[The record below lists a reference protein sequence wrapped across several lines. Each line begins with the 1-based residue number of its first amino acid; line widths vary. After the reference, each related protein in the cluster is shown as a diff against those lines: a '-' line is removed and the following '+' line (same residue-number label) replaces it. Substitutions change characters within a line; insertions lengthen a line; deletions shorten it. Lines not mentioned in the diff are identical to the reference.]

1 MQNTEKLRQFRQKIY
16 QNFNKR
22 ADTVLNLLDSLS
34 SNENASSVVELS
46 LNPAFERSYTALY
59 KAIDELELAPSLL
72 AQATSAHLPK
82 PSQWPFWLLAVDVT
96 SYPRQF
102 SRTLED
108 RSVVYQPNQIK
119 GNNPITFGHRYSTV
133 SLIPPK
139 DSTGHPWA
147 IPLATDRVAS
157 DEDKELTGA
166 AQINQLMQD
175 ESMPFYNQLS
185 VEVGDTSYSKPAY
198 LVENR
203 HHTNLVTIA
212 RLRSNRVLYHSP
224 EVNNTPAGPG
234 HPTWYGDRFGLNDA
248 DSWSEP
254 SMSASTT
261 QTTHRGKVYQV
272 EIKAWTQMLMRG
284 KRKPKVIPMHQHPF
298 TLVQIRWLDAD
309 GNFLFKKPIWLTV
322 IGERRET
329 LDLLDIYQAYLHRSN
344 LEHFFRFAKQKLL
357 LIAYQTIDV
366 EREENWWQLVHL
378 AYAQLWVA
386 RSLAKKLP
394 RPWEK
399 HLPQMK
405 ETELSPTLVQRDFG
419 RIIRQTGSPAVS
431 PKRRGYSPGR
441 KLGMK
446 LDPRPRQNIQYAA

>member
-1 MQNTEKLRQFRQKIY
+1 MKNTRKLHQFRQKIY
-16 QNFNKR
+16 QNFSKR

-34 SNENASSVVELS
+34 SNENASSVAELS
-46 LNPAFERSYTALY
+46 LNPAFERRALY
-59 KAIDELELAPSLL
+59 KAIDELKPDPSLL
-72 AQATSAHLPK
+72 SQAISAHLPE
-82 PSQWPFWLLAVDVT
+82 PSQFPFWLLGVDVT
-96 SYPRQF
+96 SYSRQF
-102 SRTLED
+102 SRTLAD

-119 GNNPITFGHRYSTV
+119 GNKPITFGHRYSTV
-133 SLIPPK
+133 ALIPSK
-139 DSTGHPWA
+139 ELTVHPWA
-147 IPLATDRVAS
+147 IPLSTGRVAS

-198 LVENR
+198 LAANR

-224 EVNNTPAGPG
+224 EVSDDPAGPG
-234 HPTWYGDRFGLNDA
+234 HPTWYGDRFALNDSDGWA
-248 DSWSEP
+248 DPDLTAE
-254 SMSASTT
+254 TK

-272 EIKAWTQMLMRG
+272 EIKAWQQMLMRG

-298 TLVQIRWLDAD
+298 ALVQIRWLDAD
-309 GNFLFKKPIWLTV
+309 GKSLFKKPIWLAV
-322 IGERRET
+322 IGERRNE
-329 LDLLDIYQAYLHRSN
+329 LELLDIYQAYLHRSN

-357 LIAYQTIDV
+357 LTAFQTPEI
-366 EREENWWQLVHL
+366 EREENWWQLAHL

-386 RSLAKKLP
+386 RSLAENLP

-399 HLPQMK
+399 YLPQMK
-405 ETELSPTLVQRDFG
+405 TPELSPTLVQRDFG
-419 RIIRQTGSPAVS
+419 RIIRQIGSIATK

-441 KLGMK
+441 QLGTK
-446 LDPRPRQNIQYAA
+446 LDPRPRQNIQYAT